1 MEEVHYVLGRFR
13 YDPRHFTN
21 ESLSEYLT
29 IVREGRG
36 SAPRVTRPTRE
47 KLIQEVI
54 PAYMQA
60 KRERGQ
66 IDWSDLAL
74 LSAEAEPNRLYDVV
88 VVDEAQDFS
97 ANQVRAILRHLQDSH
112 STTFVLDAIQRI
124 YPQFFKWSEVGIAAG
139 PRMSYRL
146 RENHRNTAAIAAFA
160 HPRQW
165 TCSGGRRTL
174 PDFSACHRPG
184 SKPRV
189 IAGNYS
195 DQLRIM
201 LDRLDRKADLSKE
214 SAALL
219 QPRGGR
225 WFDEARRVLSRRG
238 IPYCELT
245 RQKEWPT
252 GPERVALCTIH
263 SAKGLEFDQNQEVT
277 PHGPE
282 TGDADLERL
291 RRMLAM
297 AVGRARNSVM
307 VGYKPGEESSL
318 IGLLDPSTYKLI
330 EA

>member
-1 MEEVHYVLGRFR
+1 M
-13 YDPRHFTN
+13 
-21 ESLSEYLT
+21 
-29 IVREGRG
+29 
-36 SAPRVTRPTRE
+36 
-47 KLIQEVI
+47 
-54 PAYMQA
+54 
-60 KRERGQ
+60 
-66 IDWSDLAL
+66 
-74 LSAEAEPNRLYDVV
+74 V

-160 HPRQW
+160 HPLVNGLAQEDD
-165 TCSGGRRTL
+165 GTL

-219 QPRGGR
+219 QPRGGG

-238 IPYCELT
+238 IPVL
-245 RQKEWPT
+245 RADP
-252 GPERVALCTIH
+252 PERVA
-263 SAKGLEFDQNQEVT
+263 DR
-277 PHGPE
+277 P
-282 TGDADLERL
+282 
-291 RRMLAM
+291 
-297 AVGRARNSVM
+297 
-307 VGYKPGEESSL
+307 
-318 IGLLDPSTYKLI
+318 
-330 EA
+330 